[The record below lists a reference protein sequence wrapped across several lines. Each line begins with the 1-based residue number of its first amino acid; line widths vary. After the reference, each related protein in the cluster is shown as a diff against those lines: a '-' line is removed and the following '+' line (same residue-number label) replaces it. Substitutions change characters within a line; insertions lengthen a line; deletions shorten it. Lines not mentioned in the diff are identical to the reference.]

1 MKYCEKCRAQLPDDA
16 RFCDNYG
23 NNLLE
28 KTSAKYSGKI
38 NAQVTAIHVNK
49 KKLFPIVALL
59 ALVAI
64 AFIAINIFKYMR
76 TYPSKLEGIYVAE
89 QMSQGGRSVY
99 HIMNFGK
106 DGSVIY
112 TSQPKERTED
122 TYALYTSLSDET
134 RHAGTYTAKKKK
146 LTLNL
151 DNGMT
156 VYDYQMTDNGLEL
169 TDLKG
174 ETRIYLDATDG
185 ILGQQE
191 LKYTEAESL
200 YAAGKYTDAM
210 TIYESL
216 DYYYD
221 SGEKIEACIEAILNE
236 SIKDIAI
243 EAESLEQVFDNQFML
258 RLKFTNGCMKELRSI
273 NYTMQIQDNESSVL
287 AEFNTITN
295 FVELVS
301 GGSEEKKIK
310 LTIADTE
317 AAQRIAQVEA
327 NDLKLVFTISNVAFD
342 GNSVT
347 CENEVREL
355 PILKKTA
362 SNSTNSNTS
371 ELGQTGMNTEDPAGI
386 QEPTDINNAQLP
398 EYTGIDRAY
407 ILPDSNTRYLST
419 SELQGFSAYE
429 LRIARNE
436 IYARHGRM
444 FTDPALNSYFRG
456 KTWYVPAVD
465 ADKFNDNVLTDV
477 EKTNLETIK
486 KVETSKQ

>member
-16 RFCDNYG
+16 RFCDNCG

-59 ALVAI
+59 ALVVI

-185 ILGQQE
+185 ILGQ
-191 LKYTEAESL
+191 
-200 YAAGKYTDAM
+200 
-210 TIYESL
+210 
-216 DYYYD
+216 
-221 SGEKIEACIEAILNE
+221 
-236 SIKDIAI
+236 
-243 EAESLEQVFDNQFML
+243 
-258 RLKFTNGCMKELRSI
+258 
-273 NYTMQIQDNESSVL
+273 
-287 AEFNTITN
+287 
-295 FVELVS
+295 
-301 GGSEEKKIK
+301 
-310 LTIADTE
+310 
-317 AAQRIAQVEA
+317 
-327 NDLKLVFTISNVAFD
+327 
-342 GNSVT
+342 
-347 CENEVREL
+347 
-355 PILKKTA
+355 
-362 SNSTNSNTS
+362 
-371 ELGQTGMNTEDPAGI
+371 TGMNTEDPAGI